1 MPSGNASMNKKRNE
15 LKIIVYKI
23 KVYDWDFYGFLAFNG
38 VYYFRVLELNVMQ
51 KREK

>member
-1 MPSGNASMNKKRNE
+1 MANVPSGNASMNKKRNE
-15 LKIIVYKI
+15 LKI

-38 VYYFRVLELNVMQ
+38 VYCFRVLELNVMQ